1 VAAAAADLVAAAVVA
16 ATVAAAESATAGNR
30 FRLVCFEEGGCY
42 REVAAPL
49 GVSAAVRSCHSQ
61 EEDAKTAS
69 SDGRFVDARRKR
81 VESLGTVP
89 SATVSL
95 SDLQTFSFRRSPVLV
110 VENFWS
116 ADERQYF
123 RDAMNQAAWKSLLDL
138 PKVREDFP
146 QSGNWAKAEID
157 ASQGNRLL
165 SRLQLPCIQE
175 HMESFPNI
183 IGRHMGFS
191 YYSYSAG
198 DCLLTHDDTSQGEP
212 MGGRRAPLRRIALV
226 SYFHEEWQSDWGGE
240 LIVYETRSAH
250 TAEKP
255 VLSVTHCIEPRPGSL
270 VMFTVPRF
278 HRVCRVDQT
287 AGQHRRLSIAGWF
300 MTEHA

>member
-1 VAAAAADLVAAAVVA
+1 V
-16 ATVAAAESATAGNR
+16 ESQ
-30 FRLVCFEEGGCY
+30 GG
-42 REVAAPL
+42 
-49 GVSAAVRSCHSQ
+49 VRSS
-61 EEDAKTAS
+61 
-69 SDGRFVDARRKR
+69 
-81 VESLGTVP
+81 P
-89 SATVSL
+89 VSL
-95 SDLQTFSFRRSPVLV
+95 SDLQSFSFRQSPVLV

-123 RDAMNQAAWKSLLDL
+123 RDAMNQAAWKSLSDL

-146 QSGNWAKAEID
+146 DSGNWAKAEIGP
-157 ASQGNRLL
+157 AQGNRFL

-175 HMESFPNI
+175 YMESFPDI

-198 DCLLTHDDTSQGEP
+198 DCLLTHDDTDQGQP
-212 MGGRRAPLRRIALV
+212 VGGRRAPLRRIALV

-240 LIVYETRSAH
+240 LIVYATRSTH

-255 VLSVTHCIEPRPGSL
+255 ALSVTHCIEPRPGSL

-300 MTEHA
+300 MTEHP